1 MSGDSYWFVPKRY
14 GWGAVPVTWQGW
26 ALTIGFTLACA
37 ATVALSSRRPLVIA
51 AVLVPLVVTYV
62 TIIARSTK
70 GGLRWRWGE
79 EE

>member
-14 GWGAVPVTWQGW
+14 GFGAVPVTWQGW
-26 ALTIGFTLACA
+26 ALTIGFALACA
-37 ATVALSSRRPLVIA
+37 ATVALARHRPLVMA
-51 AVLVPLVVTYV
+51 AVVVPLIATFI
-62 TIIARSTK
+62 TITARTTR